1 MVSIKCIV
9 NITKYTEY
17 VSEVIQDEENGTIEY
32 IINSQLRY

>member
-17 VSEVIQDEENGTIEY
+17 VSEVIQARRTVPSNI
-32 IINSQLRY
+32 L

>member
-17 VSEVIQDEENGTIEY
+17 VSRVIQDEENGIMEY
-32 IINSQLRY
+32 ILNCQ